1 MYPFLI
7 FTFKNNIRFA
17 KLSLAF
23 IWKNPFT
30 GVPLLTCSS
39 RHASTTS
46 AACGARLTCPKMPE
60 FITTLMTTIQSQWQ
74 LDGARSTES
83 SDKRRDSFKD
93 FGTWDKVLRR
103 GHLQDIQIK
112 VNKVFYDEL
121 FILKPPRPDTVKILK
136 FLTVRPI
143 GKFISRS
150 WCVIWVTRQSYTTA
164 NLLQAYFSRY
174 NIVFVGPSN

>member
-1 MYPFLI
+1 MSPFLI

-74 LDGARSTES
+74 LDGARSTDS

-121 FILKPPRPDTVKILK
+121 FILKPPRPDTVKHFEVFNCQTHRQIYFKIL
-136 FLTVRPI
+136 
-143 GKFISRS
+143 
-150 WCVIWVTRQSYTTA
+150 TRDLSY
-164 NLLQAYFSRY
+164 QAKLHYCPFA
-174 NIVFVGPSN
+174 